1 MGNELPRVTYQCSP
15 SGPLVQVSGRPPG
28 VAGPETPLFG
38 AQVLLK
44 PRAGP
49 SCSPSLYHRSTTG
62 VVWRNMQ
69 PVYCTRATGKGEKGT
84 GGGGGGGGRGG
95 SEPPSLGSPPC
106 RASRTRYYS
115 PLAASVH
122 QPSTP
127 PRHHSTTAHGTSTSP
142 QHTVTAH
149 GHTILY
155 LAGAGAVPG
164 VHLGHL
170 GLQVAAVVAVP
181 LGEAPCPAHAVRV
194 GPGPPQHSH
203 STATAQP
210 HHSHSTP
217 SDRKHQSRNIP
228 LGTKHRAL
236 STTHGHCVAC
246 ARGAMWPRTPC
257 AKWSITMSHKDG

>member
-1 MGNELPRVTYQCSP
+1 MLAERTVG
-15 SGPLVQVSGRPPG
+15 
-28 VAGPETPLFG
+28 AGI
-38 AQVLLK
+38 
-44 PRAGP
+44 
-49 SCSPSLYHRSTTG
+49 
-62 VVWRNMQ
+62 
-69 PVYCTRATGKGEKGT
+69 RATA
-84 GGGGGGGGRGG
+84 GGGGTRNATLRGAGVIEAPGGTLVLAVVVPQVNHRGRLAEHAAGVLHPGNREGGEGDRRGRGRGGGRGG